1 MCQDHLGSQGDQLF
15 RENLRLSAGRR
26 KAICDVDIAFFQPS
40 TLLEPLPECRE
51 AGPRCLIVLGEAHQY
66 ADPPHSVGLLRPRRE
81 RPRGSRAAQ
90 CGKQFPPSDGDCH
103 TPLPCEVRKGND
115 ITPRARSLAV
125 QGGASTSVFGFN
137 CTTPAASLLANAAI
151 AALRV
156 AA

>member
-26 KAICDVDIAFFQPS
+26 KAIFDADIAFFRPS

-103 TPLPCEVRKGND
+103 TPLPCEGL
-115 ITPRARSLAV
+115 RALLRL
-125 QGGASTSVFGFN
+125 
-137 CTTPAASLLANAAI
+137 TPAIKECRLVSVLPADGTS
-151 AALRV
+151 AALSPHGSIGALRS
-156 AA
+156 